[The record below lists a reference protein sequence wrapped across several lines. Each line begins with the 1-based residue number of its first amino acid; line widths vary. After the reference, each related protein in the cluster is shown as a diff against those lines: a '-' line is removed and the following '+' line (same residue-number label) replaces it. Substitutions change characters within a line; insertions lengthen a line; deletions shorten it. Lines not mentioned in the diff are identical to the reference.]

1 LLEGLLIR
9 GNYDQVERDDDDEE
23 AGRGGPVTDVAERLA
38 RKGDRGLP
46 IRQMRLGL
54 AHIGV
59 WSITKLAFLLSL
71 CLNAVT
77 VAVIFTIVW
86 LLTDTDA
93 FSGVTAIYQDLTD
106 RRADLGAVL
115 PPSAVWAFA
124 GAVAVLNTVLITLV
138 GAGYAVLYNY
148 SVRAT
153 GGVHVGFQRG

>member
-1 LLEGLLIR
+1 LIR
-9 GNYDQVERDDDDEE
+9 GNYDQVSRQID
-23 AGRGGPVTDVAERLA
+23 GGTGGGAPMTDVADRLA

-46 IRQMRLGL
+46 VRQMRLGL

-59 WSITKLAFLLSL
+59 WSTAKLAFLLSL

-77 VAVIFTIVW
+77 VVLIFVLVW
-86 LLTDTDA
+86 MLTDTEL

-115 PPSAVWAFA
+115 PSNAVWAFA
-124 GAVAVLNTVLITLV
+124 GAVAVLNTVLVTGV
-138 GAGYAVLYNY
+138 GVGYAVLYNY